1 MIEQIALNEGISF
14 DVMIFEALKLA
25 ARIAKNCNGAC
36 SITFLTLYYFHKNNK
51 IAGKSRESYLSLISL
66 RSLILFLVSQRTGSL
81 PRIFSGHNFM
91 KSRIIILEY
100 KSVTEDFCFLL
111 YLVRL

>member
-1 MIEQIALNEGISF
+1 MTEQIALNEGISF
-14 DVMIFEALKLA
+14 DEMMFETLRLA

-66 RSLILFLVSQRTGSL
+66 RSLIFFWYPRELIHSLVSSQD
-81 PRIFSGHNFM
+81 
-91 KSRIIILEY
+91 IIL
-100 KSVTEDFCFLL
+100 
-111 YLVRL
+111 